1 MNKTQFHFIAI
12 GGIGMSGCAKYLLK
26 KGYKVSGS
34 DIEDNKYLK
43 PLAEMGAKIFIGHD
57 EKNIEDNENLIVV
70 VSTAIHPDN
79 VELKKAKALGLKI
92 FHRSDLLSYIASEF
106 QKKEHKND
114 KLPIFFG
121 FSGTH
126 GKTTTSGLCSYILS
140 KAKQNSSFIVGG
152 IVPEFNTNALYNG
165 DDYFVAELDESDG
178 TIVKY
183 SPNISVINNLEL
195 DHIDFYKDGLASL
208 FETFDI
214 YISGLKENSVV
225 ILNKD
230 NKNTM
235 ELLKRHN
242 DKNLK
247 FVTFSLNDKTADY
260 YADEINYIDLGSK
273 FNVYKNGQYLGII
286 EMNIPGEHNVYN
298 ALAVISALMKAEF
311 NFNDISNYFS
321 SFTGMGR
328 RFQKAA
334 EFNNIIVIDDY
345 GHHPTE
351 ICSTLKSVSLSKRRK
366 IAIFQPHRYT
376 RLQGLWNEFIECFKN
391 NNIDLLVVT
400 DVYAASED
408 EIENINSQKFVEDF
422 KNHSNIESIYVS
434 GSIKEASKN
443 ILPNLKPNDLV
454 LTFGAG
460 DITKMGSYLEENYT
474 NLAKKI
480 R

>member
-70 VSTAIHPDN
+70 VSTAIHQDN
-79 VELKKAKALGLKI
+79 PELLKAKKLGLKI
-92 FHRSDLLSYIASEF
+92 FHRSDLLSYIA
-106 QKKEHKND
+106 QKTQNEENT
-114 KLPIFFG
+114 LFFG

-126 GKTTTSGLCSYILS
+126 GKTTTSGLCSYILN
-140 KAKQNSSFIVGG
+140 KANQKSSFIVGG
-152 IVPEFNTNALYNG
+152 IVPEINTNALYNG
-165 DDYFVAELDESDG
+165 DDYFTAELDESDG

-195 DHIDFYKDGLASL
+195 DHIDFYKNGLASL

-225 ILNKD
+225 IINKD
-230 NKNTM
+230 NENTM
-235 ELLKRHN
+235 ELLKRN
-242 DKNLK
+242 KDKNLK

-260 YADEINYIDLGSK
+260 HAGEISYIDLGSK
-273 FNVYKNGQYLGII
+273 FNVYKNGKLLGII
-286 EMNIPGEHNVYN
+286 EMSIPGEHNVYN
-298 ALAVISALMKAEF
+298 ALAVISALMEAGF
-311 NFNDISNYFS
+311 CFSDINNYFS

-351 ICSTLKSVSLSKRRK
+351 IGSTLKSVSLSERRK
-366 IAIFQPHRYT
+366 VAIFQPHRYT
-376 RLQGLWNEFIECFKN
+376 RLQGLWDEFVECFKN

-408 EIENINSQKFVEDF
+408 EIENINSQKFVEYF
-422 KNHSNIESIYVS
+422 KNKSNIEAIYV
-434 GSIKEASKN
+434 GGTIKEASKN
-443 ILPNLKPNDLV
+443 ILPHLKSNDLV

-474 NLAKKI
+474 NLAKK
-480 R
+480 